1 MTHPGPVPSHG
12 SGPFLLRRGPVMG
25 TLLFT
30 VLLLAVIAGLLYLQQ
45 WGTFPAPPPDS
56 GRPDALTAAHGE
68 DLWFDVDGAR
78 VESWLLPGNAAG
90 PAPLLIYTHGN
101 GELIDY
107 WADRFEPIR
116 AAGVHVLL
124 VEYPGY
130 GRSGGRPT
138 ERLII
143 ATLLAAYDRM
153 AADARIDAKRIV
165 GHGRSLGGGA
175 IAQLAARRPLAAL
188 VLESTFTSVTDM
200 VREHGLPDW
209 LIIKRF
215 DTRAALSKYGAPVL
229 ILHGSH
235 DVNVP
240 VANAHALKAVA
251 PNAALHLL
259 DCGHNDCPPQWELVL
274 SFLAAN
280 GVCRKP
286 PGGDHENDPC

>member
-1 MTHPGPVPSHG
+1 MTNPGPAPSHG
-12 SGPFLLRRGPVMG
+12 SGPFFLRRGPVIA

-30 VLLLAVIAGLLYLQQ
+30 ALLLAVIGGLLYLQQ
-45 WGTFPAPPPDS
+45 WGTFPAPPAAS
-56 GRPDALTAAHGE
+56 QRPEALAAAHGE
-68 DLWFDVDGAR
+68 DFWFDVDGTR
-78 VESWLLPGNAAG
+78 VEAWLLPGAAPG
-90 PAPLLIYTHGN
+90 PAPLLVYTHGN
-101 GELIDY
+101 GELIDF

-116 AAGVHVLL
+116 AAGIHVLL

-130 GRSGGRPT
+130 GRSGRRPT
-138 ERLII
+138 EQRIT
-143 ATLLAAYDRM
+143 ATLLAAFDRV
-153 AADARIDAKRIV
+153 AADPRVDAKRII

-188 VLESTFTSVTDM
+188 ILESTFTSVTDM
-200 VREHGLPDW
+200 VRGHGVPDW

-215 DTRAALSKYGAPVL
+215 DTRAVLSGYHGPVL

-274 SFLAAN
+274 SFLAGN
-280 GVCRKP
+280 GVCRGP
-286 PGGDHENDPC
+286 VGGDHENDFC